1 MRDMRQWRMGTLTL
15 GFLLIALGCGFIL
28 SKLGIINS
36 IVQILGWWPL
46 AIILLGIEVLF
57 GGFLFIDDRCKLKF
71 DGFSVLAILFTLF
84 ICAGSFLVSALPL
97 DRFNFGFPRSNIFY
111 SDNSSFQKNL
121 NINASGKEN
130 FVINNSLG
138 SVQLQKASGNNIEVE
153 AAIKVAY
160 NDYEYAKSIPDNLI
174 KVTEG
179 NVISLSSDRGQ
190 FQNDKINIQSIDYK
204 IKVPEKLN
212 VEVINKFGKVEAD
225 SIDGDL
231 KINSANGS
239 INVRSVLGSLTI
251 DNKFGDVIASNVK
264 GSLKLANSNGKIKIE
279 NVEGSLTAENRFGD
293 VELKNVVSLVDIKN
307 ENGAITFTSDKIVQ
321 NDVNLEG
328 KFGSITLNLNKG
340 QEGRFNL
347 YSRHGSIKTALPIS
361 INKDNSSES
370 TDTNIGSSKYQF
382 NIKNENGSISVNK
395 N

>member
-1 MRDMRQWRMGTLTL
+1 MRQWRMGTLTL
-15 GFLLIALGCGFIL
+15 GFLLISLGCGFIL
-28 SKLGIINS
+28 IKLGIINS

-57 GGFLFIDDRCKLKF
+57 GGFLFIDERCKLKF
-71 DGFSVLAILFTLF
+71 DGFSVLAILLTLF

-138 SVQLQKASGNNIEVE
+138 SVQLQKALGNNIEVE
-153 AAIKVAY
+153 ATIKVAY

-212 VEVINKFGKVEAD
+212 VEVINKFGKIEAD
-225 SIDGDL
+225 SIDGNL
-231 KINSANGS
+231 KINNANGS

-251 DNKFGDVIASNVK
+251 DNKFGDIIASNVK

-293 VELKNVVSLVDIKN
+293 IELKNAVGLVDIKN
-307 ENGAITFTSDKIVQ
+307 ENGTITFTSDKIVQ